1 MAKPNLLIDD
11 VQRIIPQA
19 SQIELVD
26 DKSGQ
31 KLVFSGMISGGKYAL
46 KFMKPNPQ
54 LTGDGSI
61 TERLDDVTIRAQ
73 REVET
78 MGQCETPYLV
88 KMGPIG
94 LETEEFDG
102 EPIIYFSEEFI
113 EGENLKQYLQSNG
126 QLSSSDL
133 IKLGFQMS
141 EAIDSLWQHKKI
153 HRDIKPGNI
162 MRRYSNGD
170 FVLLDMGL
178 VFDLEGES
186 ITLNGGLVGTPIYY
200 SPEQMD
206 SANRRQ
212 IMDFR
217 SDLFSLGIVIYEMA
231 TGNHPFIDPMTENS
245 FDVLR
250 NIANMNPTPPIELR
264 PDMKPQLSDII
275 LRLLAKRPALRYRS
289 IEFFQ
294 RDIRKISE
302 RVS

>member
-1 MAKPNLLIDD
+1 MAKPNLKIDD
-11 VQRIIPQA
+11 IQQIIPQA
-19 SQIELVD
+19 SDIELVD
-26 DKSGQ
+26 DTSGQ
-31 KLVFSGMISGGKYAL
+31 KLVFSGIISGIKYAL

-54 LTGDGSI
+54 LTEEGTFS
-61 TERLDDVTIRAQ
+61 ERLDDVTVRAQ

-88 KMGPIG
+88 KIGPIS

-126 QLSSSDL
+126 QLSASDL
-133 IKLGFQMS
+133 IKLGSQIS
-141 EAIDSLWQHKKI
+141 EAIDSLWQHRKI

-162 MRRYSNGD
+162 MRRSSNGD

-178 VFDLEGES
+178 VFDFENES
-186 ITLNGGLVGTPIYY
+186 ISLGPVGTRIYF

-206 SANRRQ
+206 FANRRQ

-217 SDLFSLGIVIYEMA
+217 SDLFSLGIVMYEMA
-231 TGNHPFIDPMTENS
+231 TGEHPFIDPITKNS

-250 NIANMNPTPPIELR
+250 NIANMNPTPPVDIRNDLSNE
-264 PDMKPQLSDII
+264 LSDVI
-275 LRLLAKRPALRYRS
+275 LRLLAKRPALRFRS
-289 IEFFQ
+289 IEMFQ
-294 RDIRKISE
+294 RDLRIASE
-302 RVS
+302 RMA

>member
-1 MAKPNLLIDD
+1 MAKPNLTIDN

-19 SQIELVD
+19 TNIELVD
-26 DKSGQ
+26 DTSGQ
-31 KLVFSGMISGGKYAL
+31 KLVFSGIIRGNRYAL

-54 LTGDGSI
+54 LTGDGSF
-61 TERLDDVTIRAQ
+61 TDRLDDVTIRAQ

-102 EPIIYFSEEFI
+102 EPIIYFTEEFI
-113 EGENLKQYLQSNG
+113 EGENLKQYLVSNG
-126 QLSSSDL
+126 QLSTSDL
-133 IKLGFQMS
+133 LKFGSQMS
-141 EAIDSLWQHKKI
+141 EAINALWQHRKI

-162 MRRYSNGD
+162 MRRSSNGD

-178 VFDLEGES
+178 VFDFENES
-186 ITLNGGLVGTPIYY
+186 VSLGPVGTRIYF

-206 SANRRQ
+206 FANRRQ

-217 SDLFSLGIVIYEMA
+217 SDLFSLGIVMYEMA
-231 TGNHPFIDPMTENS
+231 TGEHPFIDPMTMNS

-250 NIANMNPTPPIELR
+250 NIANMNPTPPVDIRTDLPKE
-264 PDMKPQLSDII
+264 LSDLI
-275 LRLLAKRPALRYRS
+275 LRLLAKRPALRFRS
-289 IEFFQ
+289 IEMFQ
-294 RDIRKISE
+294 RDLRIISE
-302 RVS
+302 RMA